1 MVDVALLLAVALLVA
16 AVVAS
21 FVPAAPGGLLSGV
34 GVVGYSWSTGF
45 AEPGAAFVAA
55 AVAVAAVALAVDW
68 LAGAVAAKAGG
79 AATSTALAAAVVGI
93 VLVFVLTPV
102 GALLGVLVTVFV
114 VEVARG
120 AAPADGAK
128 AAVVTAVG
136 MLASNVVQA
145 LLTGAVLVGFL
156 VVVLT

>member
-1 MVDVALLLAVALLVA
+1 
-16 AVVAS
+16 
-21 FVPAAPGGLLSGV
+21 
-34 GVVGYSWSTGF
+34 
-45 AEPGAAFVAA
+45 
-55 AVAVAAVALAVDW
+55 
-68 LAGAVAAKAGG
+68 
-79 AATSTALAAAVVGI
+79 
-93 VLVFVLTPV
+93 VFVLTPV

-128 AAVVTAVG
+128 TAVVTAVG

-156 VVVLT
+156 LVVLT

>member
-1 MVDVALLLAVALLVA
+1 MVDVALAIAVVLLLAAVA
-16 AVVAS
+16 ASVVPG
-21 FVPAAPGGLLSGV
+21 VPGGLLSGV
-34 GVVGYSWSTGF
+34 AVVGYWWSTGF
-45 AEPGAAFVAA
+45 SEPEAAFVVA
-55 AVAVAAVALAVDW
+55 AVAVSAVALAVDW

-79 AATSTALAAAVVGI
+79 AATSTALAAAVVGV
-93 VLVFVLTPV
+93 VLVFLVTPV

-128 AAVVTAVG
+128 AALVTAVG

-145 LLTGAVLVGFL
+145 LLTGAVLVAFLL
-156 VVVLT
+156 VVVT